1 MSKKLGPIAVFLVT
15 ACLSFFI
22 TQMLIKEN
30 TGQPL
35 SDSHV
40 QIAEESGTDIPTD
53 VSSGGETI
61 TTPATDTTPT
71 TDYGTTPKPAKLMA
85 SKRILEENTYSFKAY
100 IDGTLEESY
109 HFELKEDGALVSESN
124 DGSFSNIPPSPRY
137 KLHVVGENGKDLAKS
152 ISITDCKDPS
162 APELTKPI
170 KLRVSKRDV
179 ENNKYSFT
187 AFVDGTPTEAYHFEL
202 TKDGTVVSKSNDG
215 SFSDIPPSPK
225 YELHIVSESG
235 DDLAKSIS
243 ITDCKDKSGP
253 KLITK
258 EEFQTRMLNLQDH
271 SLDGGRN
278 KKKTFVTDDFKV
290 VVINTNKEID
300 GEYEV
305 SDVQDVKG
313 MIHTYNKW
321 KGARVV
327 ELEYDAKGYVK
338 LAKIEAIY

>member
-22 TQMLIKEN
+22 TKELIVNPLPDPLVPKEK
-30 TGQPL
+30 
-35 SDSHV
+35 
-40 QIAEESGTDIPTD
+40 ESETDISTD
-53 VSSGGETI
+53 VPSDEEAT
-61 TTPATDTTPT
+61 TTPATTVTTTPERMKVDTKST
-71 TDYGTTPKPAKLMA
+71 TQQAEIQQTESQLKVNQQIDTPQEPEPKPVPTKPIKLKA
-85 SKRILEENTYSFKAY
+85 SKRVLKDNTYSFKA
-100 IDGTLEESY
+100 
-109 HFELKEDGALVSESN
+109 
-124 DGSFSNIPPSPRY
+124 
-137 KLHVVGENGKDLAKS
+137 S
-152 ISITDCKDPS
+152 I
-162 APELTKPI
+162 
-170 KLRVSKRDV
+170 
-179 ENNKYSFT
+179 
-187 AFVDGTPTEAYHFEL
+187 DGTPTESYHFEL
-202 TKDGTVVSKSNDG
+202 TKDGTVAYKSDDGNFPNVSPIQKNE
-215 SFSDIPPSPK
+215 K
-225 YELHIVSESG
+225 YELHVVGESAG
-235 DDLAKSIS
+235 DLAPSIP
-243 ITDCKDKSGP
+243 ITDCIDKTIR
-253 KLITK
+253 LITK